1 MREPGP
7 GDRIELASMLNDPD
21 PVPVG
26 TRGTVAF
33 VHRVGSD
40 SNAWLQVD
48 VDWDNGR
55 QLMLVVPPDE
65 FVFVSDE

>member
-1 MREPGP
+1 MREPRP
-7 GDRIELASMLNDPD
+7 GDRIELVSMHDDPD

-26 TRGTVAF
+26 AKGTVTL
-33 VHRVGSD
+33 VHRVGAK

-48 VDWDNGR
+48 IDWDNGR

-65 FVFVSDE
+65 FVFVDE